1 MKTSQR
7 LAQAGRVVVKVGSSS
22 ITGANE
28 SNLDQLVDFLVRLKR
43 AGKEVILVSSGAIAT
58 AMPIIGL
65 TVRSEDLAT
74 SQALASIG
82 QAKLMGRY
90 ERSLARYELL
100 PGQMLLTVD
109 NLDQDSTI
117 ENAVRALERL
127 LEIGVIPIINEND
140 SVATQE
146 IRFGDNDQLAARVA
160 LLAKAD
166 LLVLFSDVDALY
178 TKPPTEPGAEP
189 IEVVDFGQDLS
200 DLQVS
205 GTSTGYGTGGALTK
219 LAAAQL
225 ATAGGVG
232 VLLTST
238 ANIEVIDSS
247 DCRNTWFE
255 PVDRIARC
263 VL

>member
-1 MKTSQR
+1 MRTADR
-7 LAQAGRVVVKVGSSS
+7 LAKARRVVVKVGSSS

-28 SNLDQLVDFLVRLKR
+28 ANLDQLVDFLVRLR
-43 AGKEVILVSSGAIAT
+43 RLDKEVILVSSGAIAT

-90 ERSLARYELL
+90 ERSLARYDLL

-109 NLDQDSTI
+109 NLDHESTT
-117 ENAVRALERL
+117 ENAMRALERL

-146 IRFGDNDQLAARVA
+146 IRFGDNDQLAARVS
-160 LLAKAD
+160 LLANAD

-178 TKPPTEPGAEP
+178 TKPPSEPGAEP
-189 IEVVDFGQDLS
+189 IESVSFGQDLS
-200 DLQVS
+200 ELQVS

-238 ANIEVIDSS
+238 ANIDVIDVS

-255 PVDRIARC
+255 PADRIAR
-263 VL
+263 

>member
-1 MKTSQR
+1 MQTFERIHASR
-7 LAQAGRVVVKVGSSS
+7 RVVVKVGSSS

-28 SNLDQLVDFLVRLKR
+28 TNLDLLVDFLVRLQKQ
-43 AGKEVILVSSGAIAT
+43 GKEVVLVSSGAIAT

-90 ERSLARYELL
+90 ERSLARYDLL

-109 NLDQDSTI
+109 NLDQESSS
-117 ENAVRALERL
+117 ENAMRALERL

-166 LLVLFSDVDALY
+166 LLILFSDIDALY

-189 IEVVDFGQDLS
+189 IAVVSFGQDLS
-200 DLQVS
+200 ALEVS

-238 ANIEVIDSS
+238 ANITDIDTA

-255 PVDRIARC
+255 PADRISE
-263 VL
+263 

>member
-1 MKTSQR
+1 MQTFER
-7 LAQAGRVVVKVGSSS
+7 IQAAKRIVVKVGSSS

-28 SNLDQLVDFLVRLKR
+28 ANLDLLVDFLVRLQR
-43 AGKEVILVSSGAIAT
+43 TGKEVVLVSSGAIAT

-65 TVRSEDLAT
+65 SVRSEDLAT

-90 ERSLARYELL
+90 ERSLARYDLL

-109 NLDQDSTI
+109 NLDQDLTS
-117 ENAVRALERL
+117 ENAMRALERL

-146 IRFGDNDQLAARVA
+146 IRFGDNDQLAARVS
-160 LLAKAD
+160 LLADAD
-166 LLVLFSDVDALY
+166 LLILFSDIDALY

-189 IEVVDFGQDLS
+189 IAVVPFGQDLS
-200 DLQVS
+200 HLEVS

-238 ANIEVIDSS
+238 ANITVVDTSN
-247 DCRNTWFE
+247 CQNTWFE
-255 PVDRIARC
+255 PADRIAR
-263 VL
+263 

>member
-1 MKTSQR
+1 MQTFER
-7 LAQAGRVVVKVGSSS
+7 IQASKRVVVKVGSSS
-22 ITGANE
+22 ITGSNE
-28 SNLDQLVDFLVRLKR
+28 SNLDLLVNFLVRLQKL
-43 AGKEVILVSSGAIAT
+43 GKDVVLVSSGAIAT

-90 ERSLARYELL
+90 ERSLARYDLL

-109 NLDQDSTI
+109 NLDQDSTS
-117 ENAVRALERL
+117 ENALRALERL

-160 LLAKAD
+160 LLAAAD
-166 LLVLFSDVDALY
+166 LLILFSDIDALY
-178 TKPPTEPGAEP
+178 TKPPTEPGAQP
-189 IEVVDFGQDLS
+189 IAVVAFGQDLS
-200 DLQVS
+200 ALEVS

-225 ATAGGVG
+225 ATAGGIG
-232 VLLTST
+232 VILTST
-238 ANIEVIDSS
+238 ANIDVIDNA

-255 PVDRIARC
+255 PADRIAK
-263 VL
+263 

>member
-1 MKTSQR
+1 MQTFER
-7 LAQAGRVVVKVGSSS
+7 IQAAKRIVVKVGSSS

-28 SNLDQLVDFLVRLKR
+28 ANLDLLVDFLVRLQR
-43 AGKEVILVSSGAIAT
+43 TGKEVVLVSSGAIAT

-65 TVRSEDLAT
+65 SVRSEDLAT

-90 ERSLARYELL
+90 ERSLARYDLL

-109 NLDQDSTI
+109 NLDQDLTS
-117 ENAVRALERL
+117 ENAMRALERL

-146 IRFGDNDQLAARVA
+146 IRFGDNDQLAARVS

-166 LLVLFSDVDALY
+166 LLILFSDIDALY

-189 IEVVDFGQDLS
+189 IAVVLFGQDLS
-200 DLQVS
+200 HLEVS

-238 ANIEVIDSS
+238 ANITVVDTSN
-247 DCRNTWFE
+247 CQNTWFE
-255 PVDRIARC
+255 PADRIAR
-263 VL
+263 

>member
-1 MKTSQR
+1 MR
-7 LAQAGRVVVKVGSSS
+7 AFERIQACKRVVVKVGSSS
-22 ITGANE
+22 ITGSNE
-28 SNLDQLVDFLVRLKR
+28 SNLDLLVDFLVRLQR
-43 AGKEVILVSSGAIAT
+43 LGKEVVLVSSGAIAT

-65 TVRSEDLAT
+65 KVRSEDLAT

-90 ERSLARYELL
+90 ERSLSRYDLL

-109 NLDQDSTI
+109 NLDQESTS
-117 ENAVRALERL
+117 ENALRALERL

-160 LLAKAD
+160 LLAAAD
-166 LLVLFSDVDALY
+166 LLILFSDIDALY
-178 TKPPTEPGAEP
+178 TKPPAEPGAQP
-189 IEVVDFGQDLS
+189 IAVVAFGQDLS
-200 DLQVS
+200 ALEVS

-232 VLLTST
+232 VMLTSISNTGAVDT
-238 ANIEVIDSS
+238 A
-247 DCRNTWFE
+247 DCTSTWFE
-255 PVDRIARC
+255 PADRIA
-263 VL
+263 

>member
-1 MKTSQR
+1 MQTSER
-7 LAQAGRVVVKVGSSS
+7 LSAARRVVVKVGSSS
-22 ITGANE
+22 ITGAHE
-28 SNLDQLVDFLVRLKR
+28 ANLDLLVEFLVRLQKS
-43 AGKEVILVSSGAIAT
+43 GKEVILVSSGAIAT
-58 AMPIIGL
+58 AMPLIGL

-90 ERSLARYELL
+90 ERSLARYDLL

-109 NLDQDSTI
+109 NLDQEATT
-117 ENAVRALERL
+117 ENAMRALERL
-127 LEIGVIPIINEND
+127 LEIGVLPIINEND

-160 LLAKAD
+160 LLAGAD
-166 LLVLFSDVDALY
+166 LLVLFSDIDALY
-178 TKPPTEPGAEP
+178 TKPPTEPGAQP
-189 IEVVDFGQDLS
+189 ISVVAFGDDLS
-200 DLQVS
+200 HLQVS

-238 ANIEVIDSS
+238 ENISKIDAA

-255 PVDRIARC
+255 PADRISK
-263 VL
+263 

>member
-1 MKTSQR
+1 MQTFER
-7 LAQAGRVVVKVGSSS
+7 IQAAKRIVVKVGSSS

-28 SNLDQLVDFLVRLKR
+28 TNLDLLVDFLVRLCR
-43 AGKEVILVSSGAIAT
+43 MDKEVVLVSSGAIAT

-65 TVRSEDLAT
+65 NVRSEDLAT

-90 ERSLARYELL
+90 ERSLARYDLL

-109 NLDQDSTI
+109 NLDQALTS
-117 ENAVRALERL
+117 ENAMRALERL

-160 LLAKAD
+160 LLANAD
-166 LLVLFSDVDALY
+166 LLILFSDIDALY

-189 IEVVDFGQDLS
+189 IAKVAFGEDLS
-200 DLQVS
+200 RLEVS

-238 ANIEVIDSS
+238 ANITLVDSAN
-247 DCRNTWFE
+247 CQNTWFE
-255 PVDRIARC
+255 PADRIAR
-263 VL
+263 

>member
-1 MKTSQR
+1 MKTSER
-7 LAQAGRVVVKVGSSS
+7 LATAHRIVVKVGSSS
-22 ITGANE
+22 ITGSNE
-28 SNLDQLVDFLVRLKR
+28 ANLDQLVDFLVRLR
-43 AGKEVILVSSGAIAT
+43 RQGKEVILVSSGAIAT

-109 NLDQDSTI
+109 NLDQDSTS
-117 ENAVRALERL
+117 ENAMRALERL

-178 TKPPTEPGAEP
+178 TKPPTEPGAQP
-189 IEVVDFGQDLS
+189 IEIVEFDQDLS
-200 DLQVS
+200 NLQVS

-238 ANIEVIDSS
+238 ANIENIDGS

-255 PVDRIARC
+255 PADRITR
-263 VL
+263 

>member
-1 MKTSQR
+1 MQTFER
-7 LAQAGRVVVKVGSSS
+7 IQAAKRIVVKVGSSS

-28 SNLDQLVDFLVRLKR
+28 ANLDLLVDFLVRLQR
-43 AGKEVILVSSGAIAT
+43 TGKEVVLVSSGAIAT

-65 TVRSEDLAT
+65 SVRSEDLAT

-90 ERSLARYELL
+90 ERSLARYDLL

-109 NLDQDSTI
+109 NLDQDLTS
-117 ENAVRALERL
+117 ENAMRALERL

-146 IRFGDNDQLAARVA
+146 IRFGDNDQLAARVS
-160 LLAKAD
+160 LLANAD
-166 LLVLFSDVDALY
+166 LLILFSDIDALY

-189 IEVVDFGQDLS
+189 IAVVLFGQDLS
-200 DLQVS
+200 HLEVS

-238 ANIEVIDSS
+238 ANITVVDTSN
-247 DCRNTWFE
+247 CQNTWFE
-255 PVDRIARC
+255 PADRIAR
-263 VL
+263 